1 MSTETKPAKRQLTGS
16 DPRLLKQKS
25 LRRFSENSIRLVLL
39 LCAAISI
46 FTSIAI
52 VAVLLTDTIQFFK
65 IVSLWEFLTSKQ
77 WTPLF
82 ADKHFGILP
91 LLTGT
96 LLTSFIAMLIALPLG
111 MIIAIYLSEFA
122 HPGSRKIFKPIL
134 ELLSGIPTV
143 VYGYFALV
151 TVTPLLQTIFP
162 SLSSFNALSAG
173 LVMGFMI
180 LPMVASLSE
189 DALYVLPQSLRDASN
204 ALGASKM
211 QTVFKVLIPAALG
224 GIMSAFILALSRAT
238 GETMIVAI
246 AAGQQPTLTLNPFD
260 PVTTMTA
267 YIVQIS
273 LGDIP
278 HGTVE
283 YFTVS
288 AVAAM
293 LFLITLL
300 MNFISLK
307 IRERFKNA
315 YT

>member
-1 MSTETKPAKRQLTGS
+1 MQTETIKEQLNMPTTK
-16 DPRLLKQKS
+16 LLKQKS
-25 LRRFSENSIRLVLL
+25 MRGFFENLIRLGLL
-39 LCAAISI
+39 LCAALSI
-46 FTSIAI
+46 LTSIAI

-65 IVSLWEFLTSKQ
+65 IVSIWEFLTSKQ

-91 LLTGT
+91 LLSGT
-96 LLTSFIAMLIALPLG
+96 LLTSLIAMLIALPLG
-111 MIIAIYLSEFA
+111 MLIAIYLSEFA
-122 HPGSRKIFKPIL
+122 HPASRKIFKPIL
-134 ELLSGIPTV
+134 ELLSGIPTI

-162 SLSSFNALSAG
+162 SLSAFNALSAG

-204 ALGASKM
+204 ALGASRM

-293 LFLITLL
+293 LFLLTLL